1 MIEVFFRKLKVT
13 WITFV
18 FFLCGLGYL
27 WCVYELFARDFLDI
41 RQKSGNDI
49 IFYFIMAVVI
59 FGALL
64 LLFVNWI
71 YLRQFVKCIILHR
84 PALVLAD
91 DSLHIYDLF
100 VGNYI
105 VLPWAQIEA
114 FEPFEF
120 KGKTTYYVVLKDYDV
135 FYQQPSS
142 LLRCYIMWTNSLI
155 VRRSVI
161 NIDAPMMDI
170 DGHQLLDELKSHLPS
185 RSVV

>member
-1 MIEVFFRKLKVT
+1 MVEIYFRKVKY
-13 WITFV
+13 TFNTLGIFV
-18 FFLCGLGYL
+18 CGLGYL
-27 WCVYELFARDFLDI
+27 WFVYELFARDFLDM
-41 RQKSGNDI
+41 RQKSGNDA
-49 IFYFIMAVVI
+49 IFYFIIAVVI

-64 LLFVNWI
+64 LLYLNWI

-91 DSLHIYDLF
+91 ESLHIYDTF

-105 VLPWAQIEA
+105 VLPWTQIET

-120 KGKTTYYVVLKDYDV
+120 KGRTTHYVVLKDYDV
-135 FYQQPSS
+135 FYQQLSG
-142 LLRCYIMWTNSLI
+142 LLRRYIMWTNNLI

-170 DGHQLLDELKSHLPS
+170 DADELLKMLDSRLS
-185 RSVV
+185 RS